1 MHHSFVYVLLL
12 SLSVFFN
19 IVLVRKIILLGFEK
33 KRLASILLRFKD
45 LSSRFRDVVIQREEV
60 FLKTVLSLTKNFID
74 DVKNAY
80 LV

>member
-1 MHHSFVYVLLL
+1 VYVLLL